1 MQAAQRRLQN
11 LERDLRPLAD
21 RMKALWVQAEQIAEE
36 QPERGQQCRARV
48 QELEAMH
55 GELLAQ
61 ARTWIEEAERSQG
74 QQMFEQVRVAIYYNF
89 WSLHLIQS
97 RGFRFQKIDEI
108 LKPKLENLSFKTENR
123 ENRKQTFFKKNIG
136 F

>member
-1 MQAAQRRLQN
+1 MAIIMVHYPFFQQQDLRALQAAQRRLQN

-21 RMKALWVQAEQIAEE
+21 RMKALWVQAEQIAQE

-55 GELLAQ
+55 AELLAQ

-74 QQMFEQVRVAIYYNF
+74 QQMFEQV
-89 WSLHLIQS
+89 S
-97 RGFRFQKIDEI
+97 REYVTADSVFLVFPLQ
-108 LKPKLENLSFKTENR
+108 
-123 ENRKQTFFKKNIG
+123 
-136 F
+136 

>member
-1 MQAAQRRLQN
+1 MRALQAAQRRLQN

-21 RMKALWVQAEQIAEE
+21 RMKTLWVQAEQIAEE

-55 GELLAQ
+55 AELLAQ

-74 QQMFEQVRVAIYYNF
+74 QQMFEQVMMNCNRF
-89 WSLHLIQS
+89 
-97 RGFRFQKIDEI
+97 GFFYEKLYVSINRF
-108 LKPKLENLSFKTENR
+108 
-123 ENRKQTFFKKNIG
+123 
-136 F
+136 